1 MVARAGTIRRLI
13 GAVVYLVTILA
24 GAEAFAQDNAPAR
37 GEVEGFS
44 LEIPD
49 EHGQTQG
56 VLEGSKAFFD
66 PGGTIQITDA
76 KAKIYQKDR
85 GAIEVL
91 TPKAL
96 YHRNSKVV
104 TTDDRVKVDSND
116 THITGKGLVW
126 EPEKAKIFIRK
137 DVTVVLHNVQ
147 QDKPKGRRK

>member
-1 MVARAGTIRRLI
+1 MTIFTGI
-13 GAVVYLVTILA
+13 TV
-24 GAEAFAQDNAPAR
+24 FAQDNAPAR

-49 EHGQTQG
+49 ENGKTQG
-56 VLEGSKAFFD
+56 VLEGSKASFD
-66 PGGTIQITDA
+66 PGGTIQIIDA
-76 KAKIYQKDR
+76 KAKIHQKDQ
-85 GAIEVL
+85 GVIVVM

-104 TTDDRVKVDSND
+104 TTDEPVKVDSDD

-137 DVTVVLHNVQ
+137 NVRVVLRNVE
-147 QDKPKGRRK
+147 QDNPKGRRK